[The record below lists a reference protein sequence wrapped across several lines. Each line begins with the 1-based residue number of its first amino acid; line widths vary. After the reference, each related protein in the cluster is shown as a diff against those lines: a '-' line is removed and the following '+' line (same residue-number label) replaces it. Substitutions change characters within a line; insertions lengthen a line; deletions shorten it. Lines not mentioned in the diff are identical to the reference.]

1 MKKIFLILFFLVFH
15 LSFDIPKRIE
25 KRIDKEILIVFDIE
39 SYYKEVIVVDEII
52 NKKLKI
58 DFNEDNFYKISSG
71 EDLVG
76 YFYYGKALSKVDEF
90 DFVVIFDY
98 NLIIKKIKILAY
110 REDYGGEISSK
121 RWLSQ
126 FNDLTIEDTIAY
138 KKEIKA
144 ISGATISAISMTKAV
159 NNLLISLT
167 ILQNYMQL

>member
-39 SYYKEVIVVDEII
+39 SYSKEVIVIDEII

-58 DFNEDNFYKISSG
+58 DFNEDNFYKIRSG

-76 YFYYGKALSKVDEF
+76 YFYYGKALSKADEF
-90 DFVVIFDY
+90 DFVVIFDF
-98 NLIIKKIKILAY
+98 NLIIKKIKVLAY

-126 FNDLTIEDTIAY
+126 FNDLTIEDTIVY
-138 KKEIKA
+138 EKEIKA
-144 ISGATISAISMTKAV
+144 ISGATISARSMTKAV

-167 ILQNYMQL
+167 ILQNNMQL